1 MKNLLPALFISL
13 IFFGCQKSNQYEN
26 KPEAIGKKYDVTF
39 NLQNFAPNLTTFST
53 SGGKQTQAVGDT
65 LKNYADNLYYRVF
78 DASGAL
84 VKEINQASTSPD
96 FGTISDQLQSGNYKV
111 TIVASK
117 GSLSWVNTPN
127 GFSNTSYFYP
137 NSGWNDTFGKQ
148 IDLTVGTTPVTQAV
162 RLDRIVGGL
171 EVNILDAL
179 PSNVVKIMVT
189 YAKDYPYITANFNPT
204 GIIAEQGKSY
214 LVTATDI
221 GNKLPVFFFYIANQ
235 TTFIVKI
242 RALDASDNVLAE
254 KLTPVTV
261 GRNQKAILT
270 GYLFAPA
277 GTGFTATVNPS
288 WNTPSTIRF

>member
-84 VKEINQASTSPD
+84 VKEINQASTSPG

-117 GSLSWVNTPN
+117 GSLSWVNAPN
-127 GFSNTSYFYP
+127 AFTSTSYFSP
-137 NSGWNDTFGKQ
+137 SNNTWNDTFGKQ
-148 IDLTVGTTPVTQAV
+148 LDLTVGTTSVTQAV
-162 RLDRIVGGL
+162 RLDRIVGGV
-171 EVNILDAL
+171 EVNILDAI
-179 PSNVVKIMVT
+179 PANT
-189 YAKDYPYITANFNPT
+189 AK
-204 GIIAEQGKSY
+204 
-214 LVTATDI
+214 L
-221 GNKLPVFFFYIANQ
+221 
-235 TTFIVKI
+235 
-242 RALDASDNVLAE
+242 
-254 KLTPVTV
+254 
-261 GRNQKAILT
+261 
-270 GYLFAPA
+270 
-277 GTGFTATVNPS
+277 
-288 WNTPSTIRF
+288 W